1 MKRLFSPLAVGA
13 AACLLV
19 ACGGGGSS
27 SDDSPADA
35 SGLAMKSSQS
45 ADTSTT
51 KALSPNRVFAPEGV
65 TMPTRLDSR
74 LRGARGPV
82 DVWVSLDQNS
92 VASERAAMAEA
103 AGLTATDG
111 VAMKSATSLS
121 KGVADHR
128 KRISDSQTALAGRIS
143 SLGGKE
149 LARVQTAHN
158 AIAVRID
165 AAQLSQLAALSGV
178 AKVRPVLH
186 YEMTLS
192 ETVPYVGAAAVQATG
207 VDGTGV
213 RVAVI
218 DSGVDYTHRNLGGAG
233 TAAAYEA
240 AWGTSHEDPRN
251 TTTDGLFP
259 TAKVVGGFDFV
270 GETWGVVNGTTVGTR
285 TEDPDPI
292 DFDGHGTHVADI
304 IAGKSADGTHK
315 GMAPGASIVAVKACS
330 SVSSS
335 CNGIA
340 LLKAMDF
347 ALDPDGDG
355 DTSDAVDVINM
366 SLGSDYGQ
374 VQDDLTEAASDAVK
388 LGVVVVTSAGNGSN
402 KPYVVG
408 SPSIAPGVISV
419 AQTTVPS
426 DMAQPLTVNAP
437 PAIAGQYNN
446 TATVG
451 WAPIGSGVTGD
462 VAFIGRGCPAD
473 AVAPGSPADPLLANP
488 SGKIALID
496 RGACSVSLKVDYA
509 VKAGA
514 TGVLIGLVAPGDAVS
529 FSFGGGT
536 QFAPTLV
543 IQQVLSNSIK
553 TQLNGGQTVN
563 VSITPGSGIPLVGSM
578 ASTSSRGPSVSFQT
592 IKPEIG
598 APGASVS
605 AEVGTGTGETAFGG
619 TSGAAPM
626 VSGAVALLL
635 QAHPNRSPLK
645 IKAMLMNSAETK
657 VFTNPALAPGEL
669 APITRTGAGELRV
682 NRAIGLT
689 TIAYNR
695 ATQSS
700 ALSFGAVEASQPMV
714 LERTLTVENLGKT
727 DKLFSVAATFRDAG
741 DQASGAVKVVVK
753 PRLRV
758 DGRGRD
764 ELEVKLF
771 IDPTK
776 LPTWTLNGG
785 QLGGNGAALNG
796 PEYDGHITLTSGGE
810 KLSIPWHVLPRK
822 AANAQASLLGFG
834 RAGTYVKLL
843 NLGAETGDYDV
854 FSLTGTN
861 PRAPRSEL
869 PGPGDNFAFVDLRA
883 VGVRHLPA
891 SVFGADYL
899 EFAISTY
906 GRRAHPNYPA
916 EFDVLIDTTGDGT
929 PDYVVF
935 NAENGGF
942 SATGQNLVFLGNLA
956 TGTAT
961 AVFYTDADLNSGN
974 VIFTVP
980 MNSSAGAVNLGVAPG
995 STINFS
1001 VQAYDNYF
1009 SGNLTDEITG
1019 MRFTPGQARFGV
1031 VGDPFGSVPS
1041 WSFTQR
1047 GLTTATLPDTQST
1060 ESGLLMMFRR
1070 NAGTEADIV
1079 RIR

>member
-19 ACGGGGSS
+19 ACGGGS
-27 SDDSPADA
+27 SDDSPSPSDA
-35 SGLAMKSSQS
+35 SSVAMKASPGT
-45 ADTSTT
+45 DTST
-51 KALSPNRVFAPEGV
+51 KSLSPNRVFAPEGV
-65 TMPTRLDSR
+65 VMPTRLDSR
-74 LRGARGPV
+74 LRGTRGPV
-82 DVWVSLDQNS
+82 DVWVSLEQNS
-92 VASERAAMAEA
+92 VAGERAALAEA
-103 AGLTATDG
+103 TGLTATDG

-121 KGVADHR
+121 RNVADHR

-165 AAQLSQLAALSGV
+165 AAQLSQLASLSGV

-207 VDGTGV
+207 VDGSGV

-218 DSGVDYTHRNLGGAG
+218 DSGVDYTHRNLGGPG

-240 AWGTSHEDPRN
+240 AWGSSHADPRN

-270 GETWGVVNGTTVGTR
+270 GETWGVVNGETVGTR

-292 DFDGHGTHVADI
+292 DFEGHGTHVADI
-304 IAGKSADGTHK
+304 IAGKSTDGTHK

-340 LLKAMDF
+340 LMKAMDF
-347 ALDPDGDG
+347 SLDPDGDG

-374 VQDDLTEAASDAVK
+374 AQDDLTEAASDAVK

-419 AQTTVPS
+419 AQTAVPS
-426 DMAQPLTVNAP
+426 DVAQPLTVNAP
-437 PAIAGQYNN
+437 AAIAGVYNN
-446 TATVG
+446 TATMA
-451 WAPIGSGVTGD
+451 WAPIGSGLTGD

-473 AVAPGSPADPLLANP
+473 AVAPGSPADPLLVNP

-543 IQQVLSNSIK
+543 IQQVLSNRIK

-563 VSITPGSGIPLVGSM
+563 VSITPSTGIPLVGSM
-578 ASTSSRGPSVSFQT
+578 ASTSSRGPSVSYQT

-598 APGASVS
+598 APGASTS
-605 AEVGTGTGETAFGG
+605 AEVGTGTGETPFGG

-626 VSGAVALLL
+626 VSGAAALLL
-635 QAHPNRSPLK
+635 QAYPNRSPLK

-657 VFTNPALAPGEL
+657 VYTSPALAPGEL

-682 NRAIGLT
+682 NRAIALT
-689 TIAYNR
+689 SIAYHR
-695 ATQSS
+695 GTQSS
-700 ALSFGAVEASQPMV
+700 ALSFGAVEASKPVV
-714 LERTLTVENLGKT
+714 LERTLTVENLGKS
-727 DKLFSVAATFRDAG
+727 DKLFSVAATFRDAT
-741 DQASGAVKVVVK
+741 DQASGAVKVLVK
-753 PRLRV
+753 PKLRV
-758 DGRGRD
+758 DGRGRE
-764 ELEVKLF
+764 ELEVKLV
-771 IDPTK
+771 IDPTR

-785 QLGGNGAALNG
+785 PLGGNGAALNG
-796 PEYDGHITLTSGGE
+796 PEYDGHVTLTAGSE

-822 AANAQASLLGFG
+822 AADTEASLAGHG
-834 RAGTYVKLL
+834 RAGTYVKLR
-843 NLGAETGDYDV
+843 NRGAETGDYDV
-854 FSLTGTN
+854 FSLTGIN

-869 PGPGDNFAFVDLRA
+869 PGPGDDFAFVDLRA
-883 VGVRHLPA
+883 VGVRYLPA

-899 EFAISTY
+899 EFAINTH

-916 EFDVLIDTTGDGT
+916 EFDVLIDTTGDGA

-942 SATGQNLVFLGNLA
+942 GASGQNLVFLGNLA

-995 STINFS
+995 TTINFS
-1001 VQAYDNYF
+1001 VEAYDNYF
-1009 SGNLTDEITG
+1009 SGNLTDEIAG

-1041 WSFTQR
+1041 HTSAQL
-1047 GLTTATLPDTQST
+1047 GLTTATLPDTQSS
-1060 ESGLLMMFRR
+1060 ERGLLMMFRR
-1070 NAGTEADIV
+1070 NAVTEAEIV